1 MCGSVP
7 HTVSSLFLIEKKA
20 CYVDGHA
27 SPEFTYSTLSQRKNS
42 DKCRFIFKSDLV
54 SWMGSIFLVILLP
67 VVFSLIC
74 IFSSW
79 VLLVSTFGEQKFNI
93 WLRPGDY
100 FSLFHFSILARKRD
114 NSVVVMVC
122 AVTRSSCTRDVF
134 FRFFLFIYLL
144 IHYFGCEKKVKRNST
159 ANAVVRVGRACVSKY
174 HRQLKKTAL
183 THPHSMAGVSVV
195 CGCEVRGGRR
205 GETIYFFK
213 KFQLKV
219 HREAMHSL
227 KK

>member
-134 FRFFLFIYLL
+134 FRFFFVYLFIDSLFWL
-144 IHYFGCEKKVKRNST
+144 RKKGQEKFNGKR
-159 ANAVVRVGRACVSKY
+159 GRSC
-174 HRQLKKTAL
+174 R
-183 THPHSMAGVSVV
+183 AGVCIQISPTAKKNCVDPSAFD
-195 CGCEVRGGRR
+195 GRSLSSLRMWGQGGGGEVKQY
-205 GETIYFFK
+205 IF
-213 KFQLKV
+213 LK
-219 HREAMHSL
+219 SSS
-227 KK
+227 